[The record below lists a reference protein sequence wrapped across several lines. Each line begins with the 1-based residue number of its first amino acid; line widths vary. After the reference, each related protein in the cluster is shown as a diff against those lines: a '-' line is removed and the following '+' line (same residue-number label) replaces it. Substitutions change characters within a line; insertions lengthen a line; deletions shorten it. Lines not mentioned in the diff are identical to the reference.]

1 MKGKP
6 FLVTVPVMLSLL
18 LAIPFGAPGAAQ
30 VTGQAGAPQSPQGPY
45 SYAFTYQGQLK
56 GPGGPVNGTCDLRF
70 ILWDAAV
77 GGSPLGNTLTWEGVE
92 IEDGLFTARLDFGG
106 MDIHTGAARWLEVD
120 VRCPTGVGDY
130 VPLEPRQELTG
141 APAALSLALPFYAE
155 ANVGGPLASFVNTSG
170 DGEAALF
177 SSLGGVALWA
187 ESPASDGLHVA
198 TAGQDGVRVVSA
210 GGRGLAVDT
219 AAGDGVF
226 VNTAHNNGV
235 RVNSADY
242 NGVQVD
248 AAGGDGLEV
257 GSAGVDGVEVG
268 SAARYGVK
276 VDSAVSHGV
285 VVGSA
290 GDDGVYVG
298 DAGGDGVFLYAAG
311 ADGVHVSAAGDDG
324 LHVYQAGSASA
335 IVHSSH
341 HDGVEVGGAQG
352 YGLYVGRADLDGV
365 HVNSTG
371 SHGLRVANAAA
382 DGVHVDTVGG
392 YGLSV
397 GETGLDGVYVAGTTW
412 HGLNVASAGV
422 NGLYVANAGNDGL
435 AVVDAGDDGVQ
446 VTRAGNPSSWYAD
459 PAHNGFAVNGAQGNG
474 LYVGTADLDG
484 IYVQLAQGHGVHVNE
499 AVENGIQ
506 VDHAIGTGLHVNT
519 AINDGLYVDMA
530 WADGVDVEG
539 FNYAGYF
546 HGNINVT
553 GDCYGCALAVFG
565 LNAGDLPLEPGQIVA
580 IEGVQAATLDNAPA
594 LWRVVPAG
602 EGSAAVGVVRG
613 RAELDEAPA
622 GATLRE
628 GESGRRL
635 VPRDGAAQPGEYLS
649 IVIYGPV
656 QVRVSAADGPVGPGT
671 RLAVGGSGAARVL
684 KTVVVEGLTLAESAP
699 TIGIALA
706 APDED
711 GLVWVLVNPQ

>member
-210 GGRGLAVDT
+210 GGRGLAVD
-219 AAGDGVF
+219 
-226 VNTAHNNGV
+226 
-235 RVNSADY
+235 SAS
-242 NGVQVD
+242 G
-248 AAGGDGLEV
+248 
-257 GSAGVDGVEVG
+257 
-268 SAARYGVK
+268 
-276 VDSAVSHGV
+276 
-285 VVGSA
+285 
-290 GDDGVYVG
+290 DGVYVG
-298 DAGGDGVFLYAAG
+298 RAGSPSAVTPGEYYLNGVEVAGAQGCGLYVGRADEHGVAVGSAGWYGLAVGSADVHGVYVDSAGMDGVAVGIAGSVGVKVGSAGHDGVFVYSAG
-311 ADGVHVSAAGDDG
+311 NP
-324 LHVYQAGSASA
+324 SASPT
-335 IVHSSH
+335 STEPN
-341 HDGVEVGGAQG
+341 GFEVAGAQG
-352 YGLYVGRADLDGV
+352 YGLYIGRADDTGVFVHSAGWNGVVVEEAGGDGV
-365 HVNSTG
+365 RATNTVYNALYGDTADVQGEWGLYTPDKVHAQNVTLQTLSLIAQVTG
-371 SHGLRVANAAA
+371 PDALSPGDIVAAA
-382 DGVHVDTVGG
+382 G
-392 YGLSV
+392 
-397 GETGLDGVYVAGTTW
+397 
-412 HGLNVASAGV
+412 VASPLPGSGAPLSLVRLAGP
-422 NGLYVANAGNDGL
+422 D
-435 AVVDAGDDGVQ
+435 
-446 VTRAGNPSSWYAD
+446 
-459 PAHNGFAVNGAQGNG
+459 
-474 LYVGTADLDG
+474 
-484 IYVQLAQGHGVHVNE
+484 
-499 AVENGIQ
+499 
-506 VDHAIGTGLHVNT
+506 AIGV
-519 AINDGLYVDMA
+519 
-530 WADGVDVEG
+530 
-539 FNYAGYF
+539 
-546 HGNINVT
+546 
-553 GDCYGCALAVFG
+553 
-565 LNAGDLPLEPGQIVA
+565 
-580 IEGVQAATLDNAPA
+580 
-594 LWRVVPAG
+594 
-602 EGSAAVGVVRG
+602 VGVVEG
-613 RAELDEAPA
+613 RLALTRVPQP
-622 GATLRE
+622 E
-628 GESGRRL
+628 GEE
-635 VPRDGAAQPGEYLS
+635 AQPRLELRS
-649 IVIYGPV
+649 AEGPARPGDYV
-656 QVRVSAADGPVGPGT
+656 ALTVLGVARVKVDLDLAEIEPGT
-671 RLAVGGSGAARVL
+671 RLTSDTGGRVRAL

-706 APDED
+706 APDEN